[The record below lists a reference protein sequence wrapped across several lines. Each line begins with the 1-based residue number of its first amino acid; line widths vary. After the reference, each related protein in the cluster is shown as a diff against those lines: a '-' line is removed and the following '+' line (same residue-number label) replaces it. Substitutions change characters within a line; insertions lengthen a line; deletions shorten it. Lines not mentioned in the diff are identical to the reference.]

1 MPDRIHIRE
10 LRLQTILGV
19 RDWERDKP
27 REVVVNLAI
36 ETDLAKAG
44 RSDNLADTV
53 DYSALAR
60 RVTEHVESSR
70 FLLVERLAESVADL
84 AMEHFAKIEA
94 ITVTVDKPGAIE
106 QSHSIAVEIRRQ
118 R

>member
-1 MPDRIHIRE
+1 VPDRIHIRD

-19 RDWERDKP
+19 RERERDKP

-70 FLLVERLAESVADL
+70 FLLVERLAESVA
-84 AMEHFAKIEA
+84 AFALDDFPAIDA
-94 ITVTVDKPGAIE
+94 ITVTVDKPRAIE
-106 QSHSIAVEIRRQ
+106 QARSIAVEIRRQ